1 MPSSFCIKKDS
12 RDKERKTREP
22 LTVRWMMHETETN

>member
-22 LTVRWMMHETETN
+22 TVRWKLLLA